1 MIIKR
6 VDAAYIQS
14 KQFENDEISIKRD
27 AFTFVEL
34 FICMLIMMIIL
45 SGLIFYNWM
54 NLEFLRN
61 QYELRALEARLRQ
74 LKDENQKLILE
85 AEYLSSIDRIDKVV
99 VKEFDLR
106 PTDLSRIIILPN
118 SGWASDESVHLAKK

>member
-118 SGWASDESVHLAKK
+118 SGWVSDESIHLAKK

>member
-14 KQFENDEISIKRD
+14 KQFENDEIGIKRD
-27 AFTFVEL
+27 AFTFIEL
-34 FICMLIMMIIL
+34 FICMLMMVIIL
-45 SGLIFYNWM
+45 AGLIFYNWM

-61 QYELRALEARLRQ
+61 QYELRALEAKLKV

-85 AEYLSSIDRIDKVV
+85 SEYLSSIDRIDKIV
-99 VKEFDLR
+99 VKEFNLK
-106 PTDLSRIIILPN
+106 PTDLSRIIILTN
-118 SGWASDESVHLAKK
+118 SGQEPSESIHLAKK